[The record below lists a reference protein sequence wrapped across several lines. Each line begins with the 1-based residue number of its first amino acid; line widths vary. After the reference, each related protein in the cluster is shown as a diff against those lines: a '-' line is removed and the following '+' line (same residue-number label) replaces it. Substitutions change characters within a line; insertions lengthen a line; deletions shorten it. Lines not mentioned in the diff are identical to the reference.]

1 MFEENSVKEKLETG
15 RLRLRIPD
23 VIQDTGTVFQGIK
36 LSHSSLKTWMS
47 AFQDQPTLAGTE
59 AFLTKACEQFSTRQ
73 KLRYLLFEKQY
84 GTFVGSIV
92 IQEIAWHVPRCE
104 LGYWILDPFQR
115 RGFALEAV
123 TEVVRYAL
131 EELGMNRIEA
141 WTDERN
147 YPGTAMLAR
156 AGFQLD
162 GILKNDERS
171 ADGTHLIHSAVYSI
185 TA

>member
-1 MFEENSVKEKLETG
+1 MFNENPVQEKLETG
-15 RLRLRIPD
+15 RLLLRIPD
-23 VIQDTGTVFQGIK
+23 VTRDTDTVFQGIQ

-47 AFQDQPTLAGTE
+47 AFQEPPTLTGTE
-59 AFLTKACEQFSTRQ
+59 SFLTKAREQFSIKQ
-73 KLRYLLFEKQY
+73 QLRYLLFEKQD
-84 GTFVGSIV
+84 GSFVGSIV
-92 IQEIAWHVPRCE
+92 IQEIDWHVPRCE

-123 TEVVRYAL
+123 TEVVRYGL

-147 YPGTAMLAR
+147 YPSTAMLAR

-171 ADGTHLIHSAVYSI
+171 ADGTHLIHSALYSI
-185 TA
+185 TS